1 MHVQI
6 NTDSNIEG
14 ENALTQQVEA
24 VVRGTLDRFSERI
37 TRVDVHL
44 SDENSDKTSGIADMR
59 CLLEASLVGL
69 QSTVVSHQA
78 RTVEQAVEGAAEKLK
93 HSIETTLGRIDDRS
107 RETPPAE

>member
-14 ENALTQQVEA
+14 DNALTQQVEA

-44 SDENSDKTSGIADMR
+44 SDENSDKKFGIDAMR
-59 CLLEASLVGL
+59 CLLEARLVGL
-69 QSTVVSHQA
+69 QPTVVSHQA
-78 RTVEQAVEGAAEKLK
+78 GTVEQAVDGAAEKLK
-93 HSIETTLGRIDDRS
+93 RSLESTLGRLDDR
-107 RETPPAE
+107 

>member
-14 ENALTQQVEA
+14 DSALTQQIEA

-37 TRVDVHL
+37 TRVDVYL
-44 SDENSDKTSGIADMR
+44 SDESSDTKSGIDDMR

-69 QSTVVSHQA
+69 QPTVVSYQA
-78 RTVEQAVEGAAEKLK
+78 TTLEQAVDGAAGKLER
-93 HSIETTLGRIDDRS
+93 SLETTFGRLDDRY
-107 RETPPAE
+107 